1 MIGKEMQDKIKQL
14 YEKDNKSMRDIS
26 KLMHCSRNTISKYL
40 NGAES
45 GYHRGKEINS
55 PKSDFIRPIITQWLK
70 EDESAPP
77 KQKRTRK
84 KIYQDLLVRYEFDG
98 SYTTVKRV
106 VREIKGLSREVF
118 VPRHHLPG
126 EYCEFD
132 FGTIYIKIAGESVK
146 INLHGFQLT
155 YSNDI
160 FGYLSVRAI
169 QEEMFESHKKSFE
182 HFDGI
187 AQRIRYDNL
196 SQAVKKVLKGSKR
209 HETES
214 FLRFRSRFGF
224 ESEFCAV
231 GKGNQKGDVEGCI
244 GYIRRNFFSPM
255 PEITSLDELDSLNQ
269 ELADWCISL
278 RAKRK
283 TYGTDKT
290 VGEMYLIEKEE
301 LLYRPSNVREVGRY
315 TTGKANHYSLVPVDK
330 VFYSVP
336 VKYAFHEID
345 VLVTAREVILY
356 IKDKEIARHFRSW
369 EEGKQVFDPLH
380 YLDLF
385 RKKPYALLNSK
396 PIIALPEVFNKF
408 FKQSLGK
415 GYGNVSDCIEILK
428 LLETHSVKDIS
439 LALELAMS
447 YSTYYAEGVKNL
459 LNQLVTDQPVFQEI
473 TTFRRTDLNDIK
485 VPMVCLSRY
494 DKIIPGSGGNG

>member
-14 YEKDNKSMRDIS
+14 YEKDSKSMRDIS
-26 KLMHCSRNTISKYL
+26 KTLHCSRNTVSKYL
-40 NGAES
+40 NGAEA
-45 GYHRGKEINS
+45 GYHLTKEKNS
-55 PKSDFIRPIITQWLK
+55 PKANFIRPIIEQWLK

-84 KIYQDLLVRYEFDG
+84 KIYQDLIELHEYDG

-106 VREIKGLSREVF
+106 IRKIKGLTREVF

-132 FGTIYIKIAGESVK
+132 FGTVYIKVAGEVVK
-146 INLHGFQLT
+146 TNLHGFQLT

-169 QEEMFESHKKSFE
+169 QEEMFQSHKRSFE
-182 HFDGI
+182 HFDGV
-187 AQRIRYDNL
+187 AQKLRYDNL
-196 SQAVKKVLKGSKR
+196 SQAVKKILKGGR
-209 HETES
+209 RNETES
-214 FLRFRSRFGF
+214 FLRFKSQFGF
-224 ESEFCAV
+224 ESEFCAP
-231 GKGNQKGDVEGCI
+231 GKGNQKGDVEGCV

-269 ELADWCISL
+269 KLADWCISL
-278 RAKRK
+278 RTKRK
-283 TYGTDKT
+283 TYGTDET
-290 VGEMYLIEKEE
+290 VGEMYLTEKEK
-301 LLYRPSNVREVGRY
+301 LLYRPSSIPEVGRY

-336 VKYAFHEID
+336 VKYAFHIVD
-345 VLVTAREVILY
+345 VLVAAREVI
-356 IKDKEIARHFRSW
+356 IFFKDQEIARHLRSW

-380 YLDLF
+380 YVELF
-385 RKKPYALLNSK
+385 RKKPYALINSK
-396 PIIALPEVFNKF
+396 PIVALPDIFTKF

-415 GYGNVSDCIEILK
+415 GYGNVSDCLEILK
-428 LLETHSVKDIS
+428 LLKTHSVKDIS

-447 YSTYYAEGVKNL
+447 YSTYYAEGVKNI
-459 LNQLVTDQPVFQEI
+459 LNQIVTDQPVFQEI
-473 TTFRRTDLNDIK
+473 TTFSRSDLNDIK
-485 VPMVCLSRY
+485 VPVVSLDRY